1 MVTPEGVLLLTS
13 ICLLTICPLSRLDS
27 FHRPLDALA
36 LRQIAKKLGV
46 SHSLLVLWRQG
57 KRTLSRELQERYH
70 TIAASGYNQSG
81 YNNRSPEAFT
91 RSLPR
96 GPVAQSGQSIG
107 LLIRVS
113 RVRIPA
119 GSLPIY
125 RITKGLTAICR
136 EPCFVQKRP
145 FVNRLSTRAP
155 GFCQR
160 HPCRGVRRLTICR
173 TSQRRPAGCQV
184 ARGCRHRE

>member
-1 MVTPEGVLLLTS
+1 MPSRKTD
-13 ICLLTICPLSRLDS
+13 LS
-27 FHRPLDALA
+27 

-119 GSLPIY
+119 GSLPIH
-125 RITKGLTAICR
+125 RITKGLTAMSR
-136 EPCFVQKRP
+136 EPCFVQKGH
-145 FVNRLSTRAP
+145 LSTV
-155 GFCQR
+155 CQR
-160 HPCRGVRRLTICR
+160 ALLGFVSGTLVGEC
-173 TSQRRPAGCQV
+173 AG
-184 ARGCRHRE
+184 

>member
-1 MVTPEGVLLLTS
+1 MPSRKTD
-13 ICLLTICPLSRLDS
+13 LS
-27 FHRPLDALA
+27 

-70 TIAASGYNQSG
+70 TIAASG

-119 GSLPIY
+119 GSLPIH
-125 RITKGLTAICR
+125 RITKGLTANRR
-136 EPCFVQKRP
+136 EPCFVQKGH
-145 FVNRLSTRAP
+145 LSTV
-155 GFCQR
+155 CQR
-160 HPCRGVRRLTICR
+160 ALLGFVSGTLVGEC
-173 TSQRRPAGCQV
+173 AG
-184 ARGCRHRE
+184 